1 MQQMRARPVRRT
13 PIAFGWLTRRGD
25 AATARWIRPLLRQP
39 EIRRDTVRTLR
50 SVAANRNLLRQA
62 ADRLPG
68 FDRPA
73 LVVWA
78 NADRV
83 MPPEHGSRLAGL
95 LPKGRLVGIADSGT
109 LVPLDQPARL
119 AQVIR
124 DFTAAG

>member
-1 MQQMRARPVRRT
+1 
-13 PIAFGWLTRRGD
+13 
-25 AATARWIRPLLRQP
+25 
-39 EIRRDTVRTLR
+39 
-50 SVAANRNLLRQA
+50 
-62 ADRLPG
+62 
-68 FDRPA
+68 
-73 LVVWA
+73 
-78 NADRV
+78 